1 MDDSDPSAIEL
12 LYCQAKH
19 DVVDARYPCTEQDAF
34 ALAALQAQE
43 EFGKDMD
50 INLNAYTFY

>member
-1 MDDSDPSAIEL
+1 MDDSDPSTIEL

-43 EFGKDMD
+43 EFG
-50 INLNAYTFY
+50 